1 MLIEP
6 KYVITKNS
14 DQTPLCQDCEYLYKN
29 SRVVP
34 CGECKALV
42 STRPKNY
49 YSKRG
54 PQ

>member
-14 DQTPLCQDCEYLYKN
+14 DPTPLCQDCTHIKKDP
-29 SRVVP
+29 RTVP

-42 STRPKNY
+42 SARPKNY
-49 YSKRG
+49 YVKG
-54 PQ
+54 